1 MISEST
7 VGTTIARTRIT
18 AMIAV
23 ITFLFFGS
31 NIPII
36 FIHLICNIR

>member
-23 ITFLFFGS
+23 ITFLFVGS
-31 NIPII
+31 NIPRI